1 MVNFGEPGR
10 VFAFVR
16 RNFLSVSVP
25 TTLAYL
31 IYFDYSKTQQE
42 KLLGMAIPIWF
53 RIKGKEIVSAAVFGS
68 TAAYLL
74 FKCLYNSKTFGLD
87 TYKGRSALYSGRKV
101 PPGVDP
107 WRY

>member
-1 MVNFGEPGR
+1 MGLDLGGCCGLLRGVNGEFSTVLVHGSAQWLGCCREARGFAMVNFGEPGR

-42 KLLGMAIPIWF
+42 K
-53 RIKGKEIVSAAVFGS
+53 AAKAVRNGDS
-68 TAAYLL
+68 YL
-74 FKCLYNSKTFGLD
+74 
-87 TYKGRSALYSGRKV
+87 V
-101 PPGVDP
+101 PDK
-107 WRY
+107 R